1 MRKLMMLAAMLAV
14 VLAVALPA
22 IAQEVQAPTETF
34 VSGQNQNTGGAVT
47 AGGNNSNTCTA
58 QENFNNS
65 GGVLNQQ
72 SLQQYDSTL
81 GTGSVFLGPSFANT
95 PSQVVPCA
103 QTVQQAASSSS
114 GT

>member
-1 MRKLMMLAAMLAV
+1 MVAAMLAV

-34 VSGQNQNTGGAVT
+34 VSGQNQNTGGAVNST
-47 AGGNNSNTCTA
+47 GDNSNTCTA

-72 SLQQYDSTL
+72 SFQQYASQS
-81 GTGSVFLGPSFANT
+81 GGIVALGPTFTNA
-95 PSQVVPCA
+95 PAQAVPCSQA
-103 QTVQQAASSSS
+103 VQQSASSSS